1 MSFYVLSETRAKS
14 RTFEASQH
22 KKAVAKKKYNEK
34 KKGGKDYQET
44 LKVRIARDVYQRA
57 EQVTK
62 SMLSA

>member
-34 KKGGKDYQET
+34 KKEKKT
-44 LKVRIARDVYQRA
+44 IK
-57 EQVTK
+57 K
-62 SMLSA
+62 P